1 MIGSRYISLLTL
13 FWLMTSSVL
22 APIKAAPLCELPVS
36 VLKIAAGFS
45 AASLPGFDA
54 VSIKPG
60 LDGEVIVIAAQPIRV
75 VELRCT
81 GSCQRPLALPIRA
94 LRVALSRDKDAE
106 HCVIA
111 EADGLLS
118 LRTFSSSC
126 TVAVSVPE
134 APAVGLALPPVTPG
148 PCEVG
153 FGRDVLFAMLRDLGP
168 LQKVMIALFSN
179 GLQLTGSGEGFSVVA
194 LVAGVEH

>member
-1 MIGSRYISLLTL
+1 
-13 FWLMTSSVL
+13 MTSSVL

-36 VLKIAAGFS
+36 VLRIAAGFS
-45 AASLPGFDA
+45 APTVPGFDA
-54 VSIKPG
+54 VLIKPG
-60 LDGEVIVIAAQPIRV
+60 LDGEVIVLAAQPIRV

-148 PCEVG
+148 PCEVS
-153 FGRDVLFAMLRDLGP
+153 FSRDALFAMLRDLGP
-168 LQKVMIALFSN
+168 LQKLKLEPFTN
-179 GLQLTGSGEGFSVVA
+179 GLQVTGTADQFSVFA
-194 LVAGVEH
+194 LLAGMEG